1 MNGLNLKAQWKSK
14 FNVIVGTNNDTV
26 KFLGNTLFETLKSPD
41 LSVPA
46 LMKEDNCV
54 DFNSS
59 YQQFVYEYLF
69 RQQDIESGNKPKV
82 AFTYLSN
89 DEEF

>member
-14 FNVIVGTNNDTV
+14 LNVIAGTNSDNV

-46 LMKEDNCV
+46 LMKEDN
-54 DFNSS
+54 
-59 YQQFVYEYLF
+59 
-69 RQQDIESGNKPKV
+69 
-82 AFTYLSN
+82 
-89 DEEF
+89 